1 MFQSSQ
7 TAFQEQQINGP
18 ELGDDELFGA
28 FNEEDMP
35 EGMEGMGD
43 FNDIFSTWNDSDAV
57 GNTSLGLPSS
67 GVSGVMGGPSGN
79 VIGGGMGSGSLGSS
93 IGMGRGS
100 MGPRGDCSSQ
110 PGSPPSSQ
118 PCSPY
123 TCGSSSYRVSK
134 INIFR

>member
-1 MFQSSQ
+1 MIFQSSQ

-18 ELGDDELFGA
+18 ELGDDELFSA
-28 FNEEDMP
+28 FNEEDMQS
-35 EGMEGMGD
+35 MEGMGD

-57 GNTSLGLPSS
+57 GNTSLGLPSG
-67 GVSGVMGGPSGN
+67 GVSGVLGGPSSN
-79 VIGGGMGSGSLGSS
+79 VIGGVMGSGSLGGS

-118 PCSPY
+118 PCSPF
-123 TCGSSSYRVSK
+123 TCGSSSYRV
-134 INIFR
+134 RR

>member
-1 MFQSSQ
+1 LTFQSSQ

-18 ELGDDELFGA
+18 ELGDDELFSA
-28 FNEEDMP
+28 FNEEDMQS
-35 EGMEGMGD
+35 MEGMGD
-43 FNDIFSTWNDSDAV
+43 FNDIFNTWNDSDAV

-67 GVSGVMGGPSGN
+67 GVSGGLGGTSSNIMGGA
-79 VIGGGMGSGSLGSS
+79 MGPGSLGGS
-93 IGMGRGS
+93 IGMSRAS

-123 TCGSSSYRVSK
+123 ACGSSSYRV
-134 INIFR
+134 RR

>member
-1 MFQSSQ
+1 MIFQSSQ

-18 ELGDDELFGA
+18 ELGDDELFSA
-28 FNEEDMP
+28 FNEEDMQS
-35 EGMEGMGD
+35 MEGMGD
-43 FNDIFSTWNDSDAV
+43 FNDIFSTWNDSDPV
-57 GNTSLGLPSS
+57 GNTSLGLPSG
-67 GVSGVMGGPSGN
+67 GVSGVLGGPSNN
-79 VIGGGMGSGSLGSS
+79 VIGGVMGSGSLGGS

-123 TCGSSSYRVSK
+123 NCGSSSYRVR
-134 INIFR
+134 I

>member
-1 MFQSSQ
+1 MLQSSQ

-18 ELGDDELFGA
+18 ELGDDELFSA

-43 FNDIFSTWNDSDAV
+43 FNDIFSTWNDADAV
-57 GNTSLGLPSS
+57 GNTSLGLPNSS
-67 GVSGVMGGPSGN
+67 IMGGPSGN
-79 VIGGGMGSGSLGSS
+79 VIGGGIGSGSLGGS

-118 PCSPY
+118 PCSPF

-134 INIFR
+134 INISR